1 MDILTEKSD
10 YKGTCNAFKTL
21 GFSTDEVQT
30 IWRTIAAVL
39 HLGNVEFQSEL
50 FNIQTS
56 SRFFY
61 IPCFRIAA
69 IEDELV
75 ISNKQH
81 LKSTAKLLQVTE
93 TELSTALTKRV
104 IAAGGNVMQKDH
116 NATQAEYGKDALAK
130 AIYDRLFTWIISR
143 INRAILF
150 RGSKTQA
157 RFNSVI
163 GVLDIYG
170 FEIFDSNSFEQFCI
184 NYCNEKLQ
192 QLFIGIMLDS
202 FISDIS

>member
-1 MDILTEKSD
+1 MWSSKVSCLIFSYFLVDIS
-10 YKGTCNAFKTL
+10 
-21 GFSTDEVQT
+21 
-30 IWRTIAAVL
+30 
-39 HLGNVEFQSEL
+39 
-50 FNIQTS
+50 
-56 SRFFY
+56 Y
-61 IPCFRIAA
+61 ISCFRIAA